1 MAKQNKD
8 LEIRFSGPMPV
19 LSALPESAFMRDLTP
34 AGGRWE
40 RLEEG
45 YYEVDSRL
53 AAAGPSLR
61 QYRVPTGDINTDQRP
76 EEAAPRASKVSET
89 AFDRWRAEFKYKT
102 SLLEITVDLGMVWSG
117 PEAERPFE
125 GAIGEVRLAHISGD
139 PADLFLVARLMLEN
153 VSLRLSAHSKRD
165 AATLIVS
172 GRQFATPRFPP
183 FSASVIDGAAA
194 ILQRALIN
202 STQRIIRL
210 QTLILDARAPE
221 GVHKLRVELRRLRAV
236 EQVFRRAAKCPPL
249 QRLAH
254 RARDIARALGPA
266 RDWDV
271 FLDQTLPAIAENR
284 YAVNGFARL
293 KASAHAYRA
302 MAWADAS
309 AQIADPEFSSFA
321 LDLLATAHLQ
331 PWRTKELDLPAQ
343 NFGASALDRA
353 VSKTCDVARGINPA
367 DPASF
372 HALRLALKKLRY
384 GVQLFRGIYPKAVR
398 KPYMRAMAALQD
410 ASGVLNDAIVAQ
422 KLANTAAAGEGP
434 EAMRAAGFICGY
446 YAARAE
452 AAAKEIDGAWT
463 MFEKNQPFWRN

>member
-1 MAKQNKD
+1 MALENKD

-19 LSALPESAFMRDLTP
+19 LSALPESAFLRALIP

-40 RLEEG
+40 HLEEAG
-45 YYEVDSRL
+45 CGPAENLS
-53 AAAGPSLR
+53 AAGRGL
-61 QYRVPTGDINTDQRP
+61 NQREGLAGTVQLTNSIP
-76 EEAAPRASKVSET
+76 PGGIAAI
-89 AFDRWRAEFKYKT
+89 DRWHAEFKFKT
-102 SLLEITVDLGMVWSG
+102 SLLEITVDLGTVSLG
-117 PEAERPFE
+117 PEAGRQYE
-125 GAIGEVRLAHISGD
+125 GPICEVRLGHTSGA
-139 PADLFLVARLMLEN
+139 PADLFLAARLLLDN
-153 VSLRLSAHSKRD
+153 APLRLSALSMRD
-165 AATLIVS
+165 ATALIVS

-183 FSASVIDGAAA
+183 FSAWASDSADA
-194 ILQRALIN
+194 ILQRALIT
-202 STQRIIRL
+202 SAQRIIRL
-210 QTLILDARAPE
+210 QTLILDARAPG
-221 GVHKLRVELRRLRAV
+221 GVHKMRVELRRLRSV

-249 QRLAH
+249 HRLAQK
-254 RARDIARALGPA
+254 ARGIARALGPA

-284 YAVNGFARL
+284 YAVDGLARL

-309 AQIADPEFSSFA
+309 AQIADPEFSYFA

-331 PWRTKELDLPAQ
+331 PWRTNELDLPAQ
-343 NFGASALDRA
+343 NFGANALDCA
-353 VSKTCDVARGINPA
+353 VRNTCKVARGINSA

-372 HALRLALKKLRY
+372 HALRLALKKMRY

-422 KLANTAAAGEGP
+422 KLANKAAAGEGP
-434 EAMRAAGFICGY
+434 QAMRAAGFICGY

-452 AAAKEIDGAWT
+452 AAAKEIDGAWA